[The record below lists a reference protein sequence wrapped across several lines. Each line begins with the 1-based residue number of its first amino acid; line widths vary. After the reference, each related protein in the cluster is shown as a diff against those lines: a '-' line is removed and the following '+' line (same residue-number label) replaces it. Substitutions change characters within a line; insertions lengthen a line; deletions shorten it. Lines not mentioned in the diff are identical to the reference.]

1 MKGKEKV
8 SIPTEEGWAGIKEK
22 AKEWAK
28 VNLSYFGTL
37 FRLTSVCET
46 VRWVNLPFD

>member
-8 SIPTEEGWAGIKEK
+8 RLPTKEGWAGFKEK
-22 AKEWAK
+22 AKEQAK
-28 VNLSYFGTL
+28 VNLYFGQL